1 MGAAIV
7 DPLPLHLTS
16 RVAPE
21 LYDRILDNLHDSPSA
36 LSACST
42 VWRSWLPTCR
52 YHLFSE
58 VVLSQKFATFLRSR
72 ANQEV
77 IPFIR
82 KVIINGG
89 WGDPNGKS
97 EEDLFLLLG
106 DLENLACL
114 RMNRV
119 VTWETHDLWRS
130 VTLTAAGTPLSHRL
144 SSLILRSVH
153 FPSFS
158 ALALFI
164 STFYNLR
171 ELSVE
176 GVTWG
181 SNVAHIEEGQLPPLE
196 TSVLKKL
203 RIASCSFRPII
214 LWIWPELASGRVIE
228 EDHLTPPRLTHLA
241 LPEIFPNEG
250 HLLGSLLRTLGASLE
265 NLEIGFL
272 SHGSDNSDDR
282 DMFSLVDL
290 SYNTQLKTIACH
302 QVVLFHFPFRDFST
316 TAFQSS
322 NDLTSR
328 YRWVTDIL
336 GTIQSRKILQV
347 TFHVWLSAESQLDLI
362 NWSALIRIL
371 LSPPLAEL
379 RHLRFSVSGIGRD
392 IDLVEVWFR
401 RRFGQMLSSK
411 AKLQV
416 EFSE

>member
-7 DPLPLHLTS
+7 VPLPLHLTS

-89 WGDPNGKS
+89 WGDPNGKG
-97 EEDLFLLLG
+97 EEDMFLLLG

-114 RMNRV
+114 RMNMV

-153 FPSFS
+153 FPCFS

-164 STFYNLR
+164 STFSNLR

-176 GVTWG
+176 NVTWG
-181 SNVAHIEEGQLPPLE
+181 TNVAHIEEGQLPPLQ
-196 TSVLKKL
+196 TSVLKNL

-214 LWIWPELASGRVIE
+214 LWIWPWLASGRVIK
-228 EDHLTPPRLTHLA
+228 EDYSIPPRLTHLS
-241 LPEIFPNEG
+241 LPDIFPNEG
-250 HLLGSLLRTLGASLE
+250 DLLGSLLRTLGASLE
-265 NLEIGFL
+265 NLEIGFF
-272 SHGSDNSDDR
+272 SHGSDNR
-282 DMFSLVDL
+282 GNRGL
-290 SYNTQLKTIACH
+290 SIIIYAWIF
-302 QVVLFHFPFRDFST
+302 V
-316 TAFQSS
+316 
-322 NDLTSR
+322 
-328 YRWVTDIL
+328 
-336 GTIQSRKILQV
+336 
-347 TFHVWLSAESQLDLI
+347 
-362 NWSALIRIL
+362 
-371 LSPPLAEL
+371 
-379 RHLRFSVSGIGRD
+379 
-392 IDLVEVWFR
+392 
-401 RRFGQMLSSK
+401 
-411 AKLQV
+411 
-416 EFSE
+416 

>member
-7 DPLPLHLTS
+7 DPLPLRLTS

-36 LSACST
+36 LSTCST

-58 VVLSQKFATFLRSR
+58 VILSQKFAAFLRSR

-77 IPFIR
+77 FPFIR
-82 KVIINGG
+82 KVVINGE
-89 WGDPNGKS
+89 WGDPNGKG
-97 EEDLFLLLG
+97 EEDMFLLLG
-106 DLENLACL
+106 DMENLSCL

-144 SSLILRSVH
+144 SSLILRSVQ

-164 STFYNLR
+164 STFFNLR

-176 GVTWG
+176 NVTWAR
-181 SNVAHIEEGQLPPLE
+181 SNVSHVEEGQLPPLQ

-214 LWIWPELASGRVIE
+214 LWIWPGLALGRVVE
-228 EDHLTPPRLTHLA
+228 EDHLIPPRLTHLS
-241 LPEIFPNEG
+241 LPDIFPNEG
-250 HLLGSLLRTLGASLE
+250 DLFGSLLRTLGASLE

-272 SHGSDNSDDR
+272 SHGSDNRDDR
-282 DMFSLVDL
+282 GS
-290 SYNTQLKTIACH
+290 SIIIYACIF
-302 QVVLFHFPFRDFST
+302 V
-316 TAFQSS
+316 
-322 NDLTSR
+322 
-328 YRWVTDIL
+328 
-336 GTIQSRKILQV
+336 
-347 TFHVWLSAESQLDLI
+347 
-362 NWSALIRIL
+362 
-371 LSPPLAEL
+371 
-379 RHLRFSVSGIGRD
+379 
-392 IDLVEVWFR
+392 
-401 RRFGQMLSSK
+401 
-411 AKLQV
+411 
-416 EFSE
+416 